1 MQEDPFEM
9 IRYFSDFL
17 TEINLIIANIK
28 DYVYEVID
36 VHLTPSKANT
46 VFHTMS
52 SIILA
57 THKTFD
63 DLKKIESILTGVIK
77 SKRIISQDYS
87 VSSKKRSKTT
97 YSRMEICQ

>member
-1 MQEDPFEM
+1 M

-17 TEINLIIANIK
+17 TEISLIIANIK

-36 VHLTPSKANT
+36 VNLTPARGRS
-46 VFHTMS
+46 VSQSMS

-63 DLKKIESILTGVIK
+63 DLKKIESILTGVVK
-77 SKRIISQDYS
+77 SKRIISQEYS
-87 VSSKKRSKTT
+87 STYKKRSKTT
-97 YSRMEICQ
+97 YSRIEIY